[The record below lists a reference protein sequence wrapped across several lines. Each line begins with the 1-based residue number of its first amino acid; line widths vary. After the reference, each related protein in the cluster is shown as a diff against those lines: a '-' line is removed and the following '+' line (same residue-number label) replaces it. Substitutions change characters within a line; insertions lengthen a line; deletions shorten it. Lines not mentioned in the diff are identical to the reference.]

1 MKFYVLKHP
10 EKGYLS
16 SSKYFYCSWT
26 DDLQRAKKWSFKSH
40 PKSLMKQ
47 TTRPFLKEC
56 EVVEIEVFGY
66 SIMDSE
72 KLVIVENRSKYA
84 DL

>member
-10 EKGYLS
+10 EKGYLKSNS
-16 SSKYFYCSWT
+16 SYSSMWT
-26 DDLQRAKKWSFKSH
+26 DNLEKAKKWNQKNH
-40 PKSLMKQ
+40 PASCRTQRPSLKI
-47 TTRPFLKEC
+47 C

-72 KLVIVENRSKYA
+72 KLVIIENRSKYA